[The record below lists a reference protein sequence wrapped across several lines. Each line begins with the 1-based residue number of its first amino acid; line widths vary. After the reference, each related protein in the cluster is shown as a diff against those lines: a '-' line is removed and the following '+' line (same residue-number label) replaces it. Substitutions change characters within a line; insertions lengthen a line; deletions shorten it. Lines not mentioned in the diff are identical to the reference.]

1 MASGSGGG
9 RQVGWAAMRPVLV
22 ALLLVVDAV
31 VVAALGFSQK
41 KGWLPPFI
49 AFGAI
54 LVGLVWFEA
63 WSLAHR
69 HDDDR

>member
-1 MASGSGGG
+1 MAGGSGGAK
-9 RQVGWAAMRPVLV
+9 QTGWAAIRPLLV
-22 ALLLVVDAV
+22 ALLLVVDAI
-31 VVAALGFSQK
+31 VVAALGFSQRQ
-41 KGWLPPFI
+41 GWLPPFI

-69 HDDDR
+69 HDDD